1 MNDVIIEKLKTIE
14 KEEDIKILFAVESG
28 SRAWG
33 FPSKDSDYDV
43 RFIYIHTLDWYLSI
57 DKKRD
62 VLEYTINDLL
72 DISGWD
78 ITKALNLFRSCN
90 PSLMEWLYSPII
102 YLQQALFIN
111 DLKDLSNT
119 YFSPKASMYHYF
131 NMAKANYKSYLQSDK
146 VRVKKY
152 LYVLRPILA
161 CKWLENNK
169 TIPPVEFNRLIETQ
183 INNDELLQEIRA
195 LLHRKRLG
203 EEIHTETRIDIIND
217 FIDKNICYYSEFIK
231 NLKDNDPINTS
242 ILNDLF
248 RKTLEEIWG

>member
-62 VLEYTINDLL
+62 VLEYPINDLL

-131 NMAKANYKSYLQSDK
+131 NMAKANYKSYLQGDK